1 MNGKKSKKGKI
12 AKIILGVLCV
22 LIFVCA
28 AAVGGLYYWIKS
40 TGSPIPL
47 PGLDAIGT
55 DEQADGGTPIT
66 VSDDG
71 RRDGVFTMFI
81 GATDEEE
88 IRTDSMMVMTFDT
101 INHDVQVMNIPR
113 DTIVDTERTGS
124 GKKINSAYGEGMAT
138 LYHDLE
144 GVIGFRPDKYL
155 VANFDGIADIVDVLG
170 GVDYEVPFD
179 MSYHDPKQNLS
190 IEFKKG
196 MQHMDGKQVV
206 EFLRWRHNDDGEG
219 YVDGDV
225 GRVEKLQ
232 TFLVTLAKK
241 VMTPANI
248 IKIPTL
254 ASTVFDNVETDLTSA
269 QMLWLGM
276 QAMDVDMDSGVH
288 MNTLAGDS
296 ARILMGESIWF
307 YILDKDLVIPQVNQ
321 TINPYEYALTEDK
334 FDIVTPDTLGC
345 YSSNWN
351 DEREYRYAQYQKS
364 KAAEIMQEQLNN
376 ANQIAVDAVRD
387 TAKQT
392 HRCAQGSTEQMPIN
406 GEETSSNGE

>member
-1 MNGKKSKKGKI
+1 MKGKKNKKKKI
-12 AKIILGVLCV
+12 AKIILGILCV
-22 LIFVCA
+22 LIAVGA
-28 AAVGGLYYWIKS
+28 AAVGGLYYWVSS
-40 TGSPIPL
+40 TGSPIPI

-55 DEQADGGTPIT
+55 EEHTDDGTPIT
-66 VSDDG
+66 VSGDG
-71 RRDGVFTMFI
+71 RREGVFTMFI

-88 IRTDSMMVMTFDT
+88 VRTDSMMVMTFDT
-101 INHDVQVMNIPR
+101 VNHDVQVMNIPR
-113 DTIVDTERTGS
+113 DTIVDTKRTGS
-124 GKKINSAYGEGMAT
+124 GKKINSAYGEGMDE
-138 LYHDLE
+138 LYDDLE
-144 GVIGFRPDKYL
+144 GVIGFKPDKYL

-196 MQHMDGKQVV
+196 MQHMNGKQVV

-219 YVDGDV
+219 YTDGDV

-276 QAMDVDMDSGVH
+276 QAVNVDMDTGVH

-296 ARILMGESIWF
+296 ARISMGESIWF
-307 YILDKDLVIPQVNQ
+307 YILDKDLVVHQVNQ

-334 FDIVTPDTLGC
+334 FDIVTPDTLGR

-351 DEREYRYAQYQKS
+351 DEREYRYSMYQKS
-364 KAAEIMQEQLNN
+364 DAVENMQQELEN
-376 ANQIAVDAVRD
+376 ANQTAVHAIRS
-387 TAKQT
+387 TAENTQK
-392 HRCAQGSTEQMPIN
+392 CAQSSTAQMQTN
-406 GEETSSNGE
+406 